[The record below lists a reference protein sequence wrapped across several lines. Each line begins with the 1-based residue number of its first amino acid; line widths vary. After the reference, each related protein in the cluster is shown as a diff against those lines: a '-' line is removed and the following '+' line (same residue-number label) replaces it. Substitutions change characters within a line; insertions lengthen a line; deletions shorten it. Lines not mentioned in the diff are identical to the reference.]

1 MAFFAILSSLDAG
14 DILFIDE
21 IHRLPRVVEELLYS
35 AMEDYSISI
44 VIGKDSSARAI
55 TLIYHL
61 TLVGATTRQGS
72 LSSPLRDRFGLFLD

>member
-1 MAFFAILSSLDAG
+1 MGGKIRLVSGPTLEKNGDLAAILSSLDAG

-44 VIGKDSSARAI
+44 VIGKI
-55 TLIYHL
+55 HL
-61 TLVGATTRQGS
+61 QGR
-72 LSSPLRDRFGLFLD
+72 LL